1 MYPVSILPC
10 RRNNYTK
17 WKFFDLTSDR
27 HYFKW
32 VPFPQQCK
40 LSLVVSVTV
49 YHFTKHDLEEIWG
62 SQLAL
67 LLFLPIC
74 IWSENRDYFADP
86 WTGFSEFQ
94 HIHICD
100 CLRLAGDFP
109 WRENQFLLS
118 GSKPTGLFTT
128 CCPLGETFK
137 KLQMQFLDYEFK
149 LFVWLVNNRG
159 LTL

>member
-1 MYPVSILPC
+1 MSILPC

-32 VPFPQQCK
+32 VPFPQCK

-109 WRENQFLLS
+109 WRENQFLLCLVQS
-118 GSKPTGLFTT
+118 
-128 CCPLGETFK
+128 
-137 KLQMQFLDYEFK
+137 LQDYLLLVAHWERHLKNCRCSFLIMNSSCLSDS
-149 LFVWLVNNRG
+149 
-159 LTL
+159 